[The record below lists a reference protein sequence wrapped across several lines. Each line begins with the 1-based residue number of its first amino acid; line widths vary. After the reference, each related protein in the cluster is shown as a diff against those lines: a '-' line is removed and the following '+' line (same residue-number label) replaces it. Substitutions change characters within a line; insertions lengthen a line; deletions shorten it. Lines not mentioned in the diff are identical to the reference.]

1 MYVPKWR
8 TVSAL
13 TRGLLLYHKN
23 NTRVSAET
31 VGHENEY
38 IILFLTRHN
47 EYMNDDENDDL

>member
-31 VGHENEY
+31 IGHENEY